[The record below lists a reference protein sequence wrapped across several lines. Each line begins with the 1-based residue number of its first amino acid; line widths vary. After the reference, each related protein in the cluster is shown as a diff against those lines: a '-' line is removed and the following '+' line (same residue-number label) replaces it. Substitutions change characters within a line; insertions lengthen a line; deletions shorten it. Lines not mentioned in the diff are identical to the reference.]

1 MACDGG
7 VKGQTGKWP
16 CDPLGPQNGADFW
29 YCEDGPGW
37 KPPAE
42 LRERARKDDEAAAA
56 LADAQRNGV
65 ATTTIETGTGGD
77 AGPAGLVGEPRAP
90 ANIFETLWCAQK
102 TFKLH

>member
-1 MACDGG
+1 MAQKDRFLA
-7 VKGQTGKWP
+7 GKWP

-42 LRERARKDDEAAAA
+42 LRERARKEDEVAAA

-65 ATTTIETGTGGD
+65 
-77 AGPAGLVGEPRAP
+77 VGEPRAP

>member
-1 MACDGG
+1 MAQKDRFLA
-7 VKGQTGKWP
+7 GKWP

-56 LADAQRNGV
+56 
-65 ATTTIETGTGGD
+65 TTTIETGTGG
-77 AGPAGLVGEPRAP
+77 RAP
-90 ANIFETLWCAQK
+90 ANIFETLWCAHD
-102 TFKLH
+102 FKV